1 MEQGL
6 RRLTAVL
13 LLTGIAAA
21 ACDSPSESGERRQV
35 AVISHYGDGPEVTAP
50 DTVPR
55 ATPFVVSVR
64 TYGNGCVS
72 QGDVEVESVPGGAA
86 IRPYDIHSGD
96 VICTDILHVFQHE
109 ATIVLTEAGRNRLVV
124 HGRGLPSDSLIVV
137 ERLVWVR

>member
-13 LLTGIAAA
+13 LLTGIAPA

-35 AVISHYGDGPEVTAP
+35 AVISHYSDGPEVTAP
-50 DTVPR
+50 DTVLQ

-64 TYGNGCVS
+64 SYGNGCIS
-72 QGDVEVESVPGGAA
+72 PGGVEVESVPGGAA

-96 VICTDILHVFQHE
+96 AICTDVLRLFTHE
-109 ATIVLTEAGRNRLVV
+109 AEVVLTETGRNRLLV

-137 ERLVWVR
+137 ERHVWVR